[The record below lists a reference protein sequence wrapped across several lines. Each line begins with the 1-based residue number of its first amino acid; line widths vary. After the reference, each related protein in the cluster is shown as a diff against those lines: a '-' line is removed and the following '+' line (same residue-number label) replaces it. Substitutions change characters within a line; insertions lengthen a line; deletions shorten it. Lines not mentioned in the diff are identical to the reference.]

1 MPFKPITPQQLEFC
15 RQVSL
20 GKNYTQAYLAAYTG
34 ATPKTASSNGYLLA
48 RRPHLK
54 QKIDE
59 LCNLP
64 RATMVL
70 TFGNATTMPTTFQQ
84 TEQGQLQHYQQ
95 QAQEGLRNYILDKNP
110 YQFQDI
116 VAGLLSAMGY
126 FISMVSPKGRDG
138 GIDIIAYT
146 DPLGTKP
153 PRIIVQVKH
162 TPFASISSDD
172 IQRLSGTMKRDGD
185 VGVFVTSGD
194 FSPYAKAEA
203 RSSAKHIELI
213 DFDRFIE
220 LWIQHYN
227 KMNHE
232 VKALFPLQPVYFL
245 GSNQ

>member
-1 MPFKPITPQQLEFC
+1 MSSKPITSQQLEFC

-20 GKNYTQAYLAAYTG
+20 GKNYTHAYLAAYTG
-34 ATPKTASSNGYLLA
+34 VSIKTAGSNGYLLA

-64 RATMVL
+64 PAPLAFTL
-70 TFGNATTMPTTFQQ
+70 GNAITTPNTFEPTKQ
-84 TEQGQLQHYQQ
+84 TQLQHYQQ
-95 QAQEGLRNYILDKNP
+95 QAQEGLRNYILNKNA

-116 VAGLLSAMGY
+116 VAGLLSGMGY
-126 FISMVSPKGRDG
+126 FISMVSTKGRDG

-146 DPLGTKP
+146 DPLGTKQ

-162 TPFASISSDD
+162 MPYSSISSED

-194 FSPYAKAEA
+194 FSHYAKAEA
-203 RSSAKHIELI
+203 RSCVKHIELI

-220 LWIQHYN
+220 LWIQYYSN
-227 KMNHE
+227 MTHE
-232 VKALFPLQPVYFL
+232 IKTLFPLQPVYFL
-245 GSNQ
+245 GSNH

>member
-1 MPFKPITPQQLEFC
+1 MPLKPITPQQLEFC

-20 GKNYTQAYLAAYTG
+20 GKNYTHAYLAAYTG
-34 ATPKTASSNGYLLA
+34 ATLKTAHSNGYLLA

-54 QKIDE
+54 QKINE
-59 LCNLP
+59 LRNASA
-64 RATMVL
+64 ATLVFAL
-70 TFGNATTMPTTFQQ
+70 GNVATMPTTFEQ
-84 TEQGQLQHYQQ
+84 TEQGQLQYYRQ
-95 QAQEGLRNYILDKNP
+95 QAQQELRNYILNKNP

-146 DPLGTKP
+146 DALGTKQ

-162 TPFASISSDD
+162 TPDANISSDD
-172 IQRLSGTMKRDGD
+172 IQRLSGTMKRDSD
-185 VGVFVTSGD
+185 VGVFVTSGY
-194 FSPYAKAEA
+194 FSHYAKTEA
-203 RSSAKHIELI
+203 RSSGKHIELI
-213 DFDRFIE
+213 DFDRFIK
-220 LWIQHYN
+220 LWIQYYSN
-227 KMNHE
+227 MNHE

>member
-1 MPFKPITPQQLEFC
+1 M
-15 RQVSL
+15 
-20 GKNYTQAYLAAYTG
+20 
-34 ATPKTASSNGYLLA
+34 
-48 RRPHLK
+48 
-54 QKIDE
+54 
-59 LCNLP
+59 
-64 RATMVL
+64 
-70 TFGNATTMPTTFQQ
+70 
-84 TEQGQLQHYQQ
+84 
-95 QAQEGLRNYILDKNP
+95 
-110 YQFQDI
+110 
-116 VAGLLSAMGY
+116 AGLLSAMGY